1 MSANVK
7 PLTHWLIQQ
16 GFTVRFGR
24 RSPHSVQGIITA
36 PEGQLEF
43 DYDPNTMT
51 IRLPEEVVVINQY
64 GWETNRKARDIQD
77 GSQENRND

>member
-1 MSANVK
+1 MRANVK

-16 GFTVRFGR
+16 GFTVRFRR
-24 RSPHSVQGIITA
+24 RSPRSVQGIITA
-36 PEGQLEF
+36 PKGELAF

-64 GWETNRKARDIQD
+64 GWEIDRKARDIQN
-77 GSQENRND
+77 GSQESRND